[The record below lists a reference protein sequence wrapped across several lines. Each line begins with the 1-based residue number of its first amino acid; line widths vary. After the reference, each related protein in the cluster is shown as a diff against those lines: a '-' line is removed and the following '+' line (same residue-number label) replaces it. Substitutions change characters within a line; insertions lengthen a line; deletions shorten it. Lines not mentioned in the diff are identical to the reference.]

1 MTQVFHLLLGEFAF
15 APLESQ
21 SELFQPLQYS
31 VQSLQVLFHGGAG
44 HLQIIQVDD
53 HALDA
58 LQNLFHTLLEE
69 AWSRGH
75 AKGETQVPIEH
86 FVRVDGEFLHLHL
99 VVCVAEVEGREELAP
114 QKVWQTNPLALG
126 VGTCPPAVED

>member
-1 MTQVFHLLLGEFAF
+1 MPKNARNSVTFVGLRAFTLSGSGPQVFHLLLGEFAF

-31 VQSLQVLFHGGAG
+31 VQSLQVLFSGSAG
-44 HLQIIQVDD
+44 HLRFIQVDD

-75 AKGETQVPIEH
+75 AKGEMQVPLEP
-86 FVRVDGEFLHLHL
+86 FVCVDGE
-99 VVCVAEVEGREELAP
+99 
-114 QKVWQTNPLALG
+114 
-126 VGTCPPAVED
+126 